1 MLECDLKKFKCP
13 QQFVQFKLALR
24 NAQSSNKAITF
35 SINNDESADDITR
48 FLSKSTL
55 SVKNFL
61 RKLNHL
67 SDSSL
72 DETELRKYYPS
83 QMHKETQCH
92 DYMLHIDPLNL
103 QPACDMNV

>member
-48 FLSKSTL
+48 FLSK
-55 SVKNFL
+55 N
-61 RKLNHL
+61 
-67 SDSSL
+67 
-72 DETELRKYYPS
+72 
-83 QMHKETQCH
+83 
-92 DYMLHIDPLNL
+92 
-103 QPACDMNV
+103 A